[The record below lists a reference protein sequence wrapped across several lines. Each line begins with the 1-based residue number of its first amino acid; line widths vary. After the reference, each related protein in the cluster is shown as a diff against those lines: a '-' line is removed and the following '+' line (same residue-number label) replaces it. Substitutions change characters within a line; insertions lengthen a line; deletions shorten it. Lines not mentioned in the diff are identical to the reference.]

1 MVYSKSRKLK
11 ELNQVAQHHKEWVN
25 VIKSFG
31 ERNFAEDLVQ
41 ETYLMLYKWSSPDKY
56 LTNGKVN
63 KGYIWLCLRNS
74 FLLYQREKKK
84 AIKLDLDAI
93 QELSTNETNIIFFEA
108 KEKIYTFIIQE
119 VNTWNPYDQKLYH
132 LHVEKKIPMR
142 KISRGADISLTSIYE
157 SLKSCKERLRVAV
170 GEEYEDFINEE
181 FERI

>member
-1 MVYSKSRKLK
+1 MK

-25 VIKSFG
+25 IIKSFG
-31 ERNFAEDLVQ
+31 ERMYAEDLVQ
-41 ETYLMLYKWSSPDKY
+41 ETYLMLYKWSTPTKY
-56 LTNGKVN
+56 LINGKVN

-93 QELSTNETNIIFFEA
+93 QELSTNELNVKFFEA
-108 KEKIYTFIIQE
+108 KEKIHTFIIQE
-119 VNTWNPYDQKLYH
+119 VNTWNPYDQKLYN

-170 GEEYEDFINEE
+170 GEEYEDYINEE